1 MPELPEVETI
11 CDDLR
16 KKIINKK
23 IVTVI
28 VKKKNLIRNS
38 ILQFKKR
45 IINSRIVNIS
55 RRGKLI
61 IISLSGD
68 NNLLIHLK
76 MTGQLIYKL
85 KENITAGGHGL
96 PSPEQGMPN
105 KYSHIIFTFSDNSQL
120 FFNDMRQFGYMVVV
134 NENELYNILNN
145 NYGIEPGLPNFTL
158 DNWLNIL
165 SNRMTTIKALLLNQ
179 KVIAGIGNIYADE
192 ICHNAGIR
200 PQRKVNKLTIVEK
213 KRLWRSA
220 KYIIKKAIKKEALL
234 FQIM

>member
-68 NNLLIHLK
+68 NNLLINLK
-76 MTGQLIYKL
+76 
-85 KENITAGGHGL
+85 
-96 PSPEQGMPN
+96 
-105 KYSHIIFTFSDNSQL
+105 IF
-120 FFNDMRQFGYMVVV
+120 
-134 NENELYNILNN
+134 
-145 NYGIEPGLPNFTL
+145 
-158 DNWLNIL
+158 
-165 SNRMTTIKALLLNQ
+165 
-179 KVIAGIGNIYADE
+179 
-192 ICHNAGIR
+192 
-200 PQRKVNKLTIVEK
+200 
-213 KRLWRSA
+213 
-220 KYIIKKAIKKEALL
+220 
-234 FQIM
+234 